1 MSGGRFR
8 FCGRYRVQSRLEEGP
23 ALLEGRWAN
32 GAAGLGAD
40 DVNAALRGAALWAG
54 TAEVDLRAAEV
65 SRRVG
70 VFAEAADA
78 LYYREL
84 FRPAGGSEPMRTDVL
99 DVPKLREHWR
109 RRRPDAARVLGAA
122 ALARLEELVG
132 DVGRTGTNEYLCH
145 EAGHALGHDVRSKY
159 AAGYFRLG
167 GKTAW
172 PLVFV
177 EEHRADLHALGFAL
191 DLLPRRE
198 ALAVFAYHV
207 VHRLGLAAFSTRT
220 GGEGSGAVP
229 YLLFGVLLDEGWLRA
244 DAGVP
249 AESLAERA
257 LLDVMRHCAD
267 HAAEALTAPELA
279 APGLEDVA
287 LRASAYYRERALD
300 VARGRLYEAWLSAR

>member
-1 MSGGRFR
+1 MLEPLDRARGDPALRPYCGRGARGCALGARGARAADVARSGGGCELPARARYATDRVRIPAGAPVAPARRRTRRVAGSVPARQRGRAQRHRPARQPHASLQRALRRLARACVRGRDRRLPHGLSGGRFR

-145 EAGHALGHDVRSKY
+145 EAGHA
-159 AAGYFRLG
+159 
-167 GKTAW
+167 
-172 PLVFV
+172 
-177 EEHRADLHALGFAL
+177 
-191 DLLPRRE
+191 
-198 ALAVFAYHV
+198 
-207 VHRLGLAAFSTRT
+207 
-220 GGEGSGAVP
+220 
-229 YLLFGVLLDEGWLRA
+229 
-244 DAGVP
+244 
-249 AESLAERA
+249 
-257 LLDVMRHCAD
+257 
-267 HAAEALTAPELA
+267 
-279 APGLEDVA
+279 
-287 LRASAYYRERALD
+287 
-300 VARGRLYEAWLSAR
+300 